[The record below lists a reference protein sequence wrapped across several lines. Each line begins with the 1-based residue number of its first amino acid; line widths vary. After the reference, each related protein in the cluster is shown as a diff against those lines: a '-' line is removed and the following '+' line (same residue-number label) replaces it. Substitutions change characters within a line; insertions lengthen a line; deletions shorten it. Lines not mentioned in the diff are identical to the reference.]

1 MKAKDRLAQ
10 LEEDRASRLRQAEAA
25 QIDLEAY
32 QDHIGALSVGGTP
45 TEDITAELARLR
57 DAIAVQNAA
66 VDVLTVAIEE
76 AKQQIHVERRQACAQ
91 KAEGLKA
98 ELDKHAAKVEKL
110 AAALAELEEVPQ
122 LVFEAQTSEGT
133 KSMRLQRD
141 MEHWQLQA
149 QRMGHGLPEMP
160 KIY

>member
-1 MKAKDRLAQ
+1 MNAKERLAQ
-10 LEEDRASRLRQAEAA
+10 LEEDRASRLRQGEAA

-45 TEDITAELARLR
+45 TDNITAELARLR

-76 AKQQIHVERRQACAQ
+76 AKKQIYLERRQECTQRAQ
-91 KAEGLKA
+91 GLER
-98 ELDKHAAKVEKL
+98 ELDKHAAKVQKL
-110 AAALAELEEVPQ
+110 ATALAELEEVPQ
-122 LVFEAQTSEGT
+122 LIFETQTYEGT

-141 MEHWQLQA
+141 MEHWRTQA
-149 QRMGHGLPEMP
+149 QRMGQGLLETP
-160 KIY
+160 KIF

>member
-25 QIDLEAY
+25 ELELEAY
-32 QDHIGALSVGGTP
+32 QDNLGALSVGGMP
-45 TEDITAELARLR
+45 TEQITAELARLR
-57 DAIAVQNAA
+57 DAITVQHSA
-66 VDVLTVAIEE
+66 VDVLAVSIEE
-76 AKQQIHVERRQACAQ
+76 AKQQIHIERRQVCAQ
-91 KAEGLKA
+91 RAQGLQR
-98 ELDKHAAKVEKL
+98 ELDKHSAKVQKL
-110 AAALAELEEVPQ
+110 ATALAELEEVPQ
-122 LVFEAQTSEGT
+122 LVFETQTYECT